1 MELNHIEA
9 ARHDISIRC
18 KKGLPFILAAAVLW
32 TAITII
38 YAMPTLQLRLKIY
51 LTFFCSTPL
60 IPLALLISKLIKA
73 EFSIKSN
80 PLSQLGFYFSIGQIL
95 YFPIIMWMFPNAPK
109 GFIMALAIITGAHFF
124 PFSWLYNSKSYL
136 IMSIIIPVVI
146 SVVGWSAE
154 PSQLVRV
161 PAAMLVLIF
170 IFGIWLGFEVK
181 SMGLRAGNPGN
192 GVTELNS

>member
-1 MELNHIEA
+1 MEPNHIEA
-9 ARHDISIRC
+9 ARQDISIRC

-38 YAMPTLQLRLKIY
+38 YALPSLLLWQKIY

-73 EFSIKSN
+73 EFSVKNN
-80 PLSQLGFYFSIGQIL
+80 PLSQLGFYFSIGQML

-109 GFIMALAIITGAHFF
+109 GFIMGLAIITGAHFL
-124 PFSWLYNSKSYL
+124 PFSWLYRSRAYL
-136 IMSIIIPVVI
+136 IMSIVIPIVI
-146 SVVGWSAE
+146 SVMGWSAE

-161 PAAMLVLIF
+161 PAAMLVMIL
-170 IFGIWLGFEVK
+170 IFGIWLGIEVK
-181 SMGLRAGNPGN
+181 NVGQRASSPAT
-192 GVTELNS
+192 GVTDANS